1 MQQPKVLFLLAIST
15 KLFNTSPKNSSP
27 IRYFNS
33 QTFRYKHK
41 TTFHANFYFIRQ
53 ITTAF
58 NAEKFG
64 KTLVYQPSSQKSF
77 SDTTTHPSNT
87 TSQHIRNI
95 SQIYPAI
102 DDDTQQ
108 PPSQDKPSL
117 MILIGWW
124 NCKPKHLLKY
134 VSLYTDKF
142 HTDTLSHI
150 PPFYHVFFPWTIY
163 RDIYRL
169 AKELIEIWIE
179 RGKPNNIGFHVFSD
193 NGTYHYAMLCEAVRD
208 LSKNYSENDH
218 KQIISSSSG
227 LNLSRDDA
235 ESFLNSIKSCVIDS
249 APSPI
254 SEKYLALGIMGGF
267 LKKTALMKKSTSNS
281 NFEKEEIPIIQ
292 LPPFL
297 ITVLSIFFSLP
308 VVKRHQDF
316 AHKSLCNIP
325 GGTHDGRRVKY
336 LFLYGPGDQIIP
348 EKDVIEFIER
358 LKERESNHIKNEKK
372 GELTI
377 VTKRFGADSEH
388 VQHFLR
394 YPDEYISALKSFYNI

>member
-1 MQQPKVLFLLAIST
+1 MQQPKILFLFAIST
-15 KLFNTSPKNSSP
+15 KLFNTKNFLTKSSS

-41 TTFHANFYFIRQ
+41 TSFHTNFYFKRQ

-58 NAEKFG
+58 NAKNVR
-64 KTLVYQPSSQKSF
+64 KHLIYQPSSQSSSNTTPP
-77 SDTTTHPSNT
+77 SDT
-87 TSQHIRNI
+87 TSQHIHNI
-95 SQIYPAI
+95 SQIYPAT
-102 DDDTQQ
+102 DDTQQ
-108 PPSQDKPSL
+108 TPSHDKPSL

-150 PPFYHVFFPWTIY
+150 PPFYHVFFPWTIS
-163 RDIYRL
+163 RDIHRL
-169 AKELIEIWIE
+169 AKELIGIWIE

-208 LSKNYSENDH
+208 LSKKYSDYDQR
-218 KQIISSSSG
+218 QIKSSSG
-227 LNLSRDDA
+227 LNLSSEDA

-254 SEKYLALGIMGGF
+254 SEKYLALGIVGGF
-267 LKKTALMKKSTSNS
+267 LRKTTLMKKSASNS
-281 NFEKEEIPIIQ
+281 NSEKEEIPIIQ
-292 LPPFL
+292 PPPSL
-297 ITVLSIFFSLP
+297 ISVLSIFFTLP
-308 VVKRHQDF
+308 VVKRYQDF
-316 AHKSLCNIP
+316 AHKSLYNIP
-325 GGTHDGRRVKY
+325 GGTHDGRHVKY
-336 LFLYGPGDQIIP
+336 LFLYGPGDQIVP
-348 EKDVIEFIER
+348 EKDVIEFMER
-358 LKERESNHIKNEKK
+358 LKERESNHINSEKK

-377 VTKRFGADSEH
+377 VKNRFGANSEH